1 MKSFWKI
8 VGGTVSAIILAGTI
22 WVFFNIQTTVD
33 WFRLRNYEPSP
44 EISQLAIDASLSDKG
59 RRLFYV
65 HYPELLDKSNFQGKC
80 TNTEET
86 IVLGCYLSR
95 DKIYVF
101 DVDDDRLEGVEQVTA
116 AHEMLHAVYDRL
128 SDSEKEEIDMLVL
141 EYFNNSGDERLKKSI
156 ESYKRRDPSVV
167 PNELHSILATE
178 IRELPQ
184 ELEIH
189 YSKYFVDRLSVV
201 TLSEAYESEFTKLED
216 QIEEY
221 DTQLA
226 RLSANIESQEVQLE
240 QLGVALTQEQSRLDS
255 LRSDPSIYNSAVD
268 EFNQKVREYNN
279 LLESLKNDIAEYN
292 IMVEKRNSI
301 AVEEQGLIEAIDTRV
316 PEL

>member
-1 MKSFWKI
+1 
-8 VGGTVSAIILAGTI
+8 
-22 WVFFNIQTTVD
+22 
-33 WFRLRNYEPSP
+33 
-44 EISQLAIDASLSDKG
+44 
-59 RRLFYV
+59 
-65 HYPELLDKSNFQGKC
+65 
-80 TNTEET
+80 
-86 IVLGCYLSR
+86 LSR